1 MWLITPVGFFS
12 IVQKPSDLAA
22 ETLTVRARVRGDL
35 DALRDQFLPGLGS
48 IEESKTNDYR
58 FRAVAPRSEVA
69 AAMASLINQLDYQNF
84 KGQVAKV
91 QGPARANLYHHV
103 WDVLYRL
110 QADSKKYHVEPPV
123 PSSRTAVLAT
133 QDVVPP
139 VQPAPSGPV
148 LHPRID
154 DAGKPVTLKQPS
166 QPSSHQQAWA
176 DSKALACVV
185 PDGSM
190 PAAVNG
196 IPISSWTQPPES
208 MAEWEALAAQTTVA
222 EPEFK
227 VPAGYKK
234 AAGVVIQ
241 EADGR
246 IWVVAPSNAFG
257 GYSATFPKG
266 KVDKGLSLQATAL
279 VEAFE
284 ESGLQVRLIRHLVDV
299 KRSTSYTRYYLAER
313 VGGNPADMGW
323 ESQGVMLVPVAKLN
337 EVLNSPNDHPIV
349 AALTQA

>member
-12 IVQKPSDLAA
+12 IVQKPSDVAA
-22 ETLTVRARVRGDL
+22 DTLTVRARVRGDL
-35 DALRDQFLPGLGS
+35 EALRDQFLPGLGS

-69 AAMASLINQLDYQNF
+69 AAMASLVHQLDYQNF
-84 KGQVAKV
+84 KDQVAKV
-91 QGPARANLYHHV
+91 QGPARASLYHHV

-110 QADSKKYHVEPPV
+110 QIDLKKHGVERSAV
-123 PSSRTAVLAT
+123 SAGTAVLAT

-139 VQPAPSGPV
+139 AQPALSGPV
-148 LHPRID
+148 LHPRMD

-166 QPSSHQQAWA
+166 QPSSQQAWA
-176 DSKALACVV
+176 DPDALACVV

-196 IPISSWTQPPES
+196 IPISSWTQPPQS
-208 MAEWEALAAQTTVA
+208 ITQWEALAAQTTVA
-222 EPEFK
+222 EPELK

-234 AAGVVIQ
+234 AAGVVIL

-257 GYSATFPKG
+257 GYKATFPKG
-266 KVDKGLSLQATAL
+266 KLDKGLSLQATAL

-337 EVLNSPNDHPIV
+337 QVLNSPNDQPIV
-349 AALTQA
+349 AALIQG

>member
-12 IVQKPSDLAA
+12 IVQKPSDRAA
-22 ETLTVRARVRGDL
+22 DTLTVRARVRGDL
-35 DALRDQFLPGLGS
+35 EALRDQFLPGLGR
-48 IEESKTNDYR
+48 IEESKNNDYR
-58 FRAVAPRSEVA
+58 FRAVASRSEVA

-139 VQPAPSGPV
+139 AQPAPSGPV
-148 LHPRID
+148 LHPRLD
-154 DAGKPVTLKQPS
+154 HAGQTVTLQQPS
-166 QPSSHQQAWA
+166 QSSSQQAWI
-176 DSKALACVV
+176 DPEALACVV

-196 IPISSWTQPPES
+196 IPISSWTQPPQS
-208 MAEWEALAAQTTVA
+208 MAQWEALVAKTTVA

-257 GYSATFPKG
+257 GYKATFPKG
-266 KVDKGLSLQATAL
+266 KLDKGLSLQATAL

-284 ESGLQVRLIRHLVDV
+284 KSGLQVRLIRHLVDV

-313 VGGNPADMGW
+313 IGGNPADMGW
-323 ESQGVMLVPVAKLN
+323 ESQGVMLVPAAKLKQ
-337 EVLNSPNDHPIV
+337 VLNSPNDQPIV